1 MEVFEVPGF
10 KIIWFP
16 FENEGFPTKK
26 NEAWK
31 YTSLNKILKEDYK
44 IRKFF
49 ENDWGTLYNKAGVSK
64 VEIKRKVNQLELLI
78 HAARPKAI
86 AGTADEESTFSTLRA
101 QIKKLTNKCTK
112 ICQKNQTAQR
122 KLTLTSSHDSFASL
136 SYPIQHCE
144 SFIILLFCFLLL

>member
-1 MEVFEVPGF
+1 MGQKTHPTGF
-10 KIIWFP
+10 RIGINKSHDSTWFANYGTYG
-16 FENEGFPTKK
+16 E
-26 NEAWK
+26 
-31 YTSLNKILKEDYK
+31 ILKEDYK

-101 QIKKLTNKCTK
+101 QIKKLTNNPK
-112 ICQKNQTAQR
+112 QTR
-122 KLTLTSSHDSFASL
+122 IKV
-136 SYPIQHCE
+136 IQVNKMETE
-144 SFIILLFCFLLL
+144 SVLVARALAEQLEKRVVLF